1 MNNVNILAS
10 GNLIKSIQVREKYTL
25 CNKKKDY
32 RAQLIV
38 ELISQNM
45 YWMFFFIFIFNKVS
59 QAKPLKMQS
68 ELMVEEMM
76 NAEEFEYAPKGLPML
91 LHQVIFL
98 VH

>member
-25 CNKKKDY
+25 CNKKKGLQSSAGSRTY
-32 RAQLIV
+32 CSKYVLNV
-38 ELISQNM
+38 
-45 YWMFFFIFIFNKVS
+45 FFIFIFNKVS